1 MNTFLLLIMMM
12 TIGAVIGGV
21 TNSLAIKMLFRPYRP
36 IYIGRFRVP
45 FTPGLI
51 PKRRGELAEQLGKM
65 VVTHLL
71 TAEGI
76 QKKLTDSL
84 FRTEMTAWAEEE
96 IKRLLH
102 AEGTLEQFA
111 SDYLGVEE
119 LRNLAEAKTE
129 RMLTEKWT
137 NLKAQLADKELSEVL
152 PVRWQEKIEGKLPV
166 IADMITQK
174 GAEYFQSQEGK
185 ARLSIMI
192 DRFLVGKGTLGNMI
206 SMFLGQDRLVDKVQP
221 EIIKFLQD
229 KGARDLIVTLLEK
242 EWAKLKTKK
251 MNSFYE
257 FITDD
262 DVVPFVQNVVVA
274 NIPVYNWLNTPVKE
288 WAPVYEDTIVQMIP
302 KTVLVFSKLITDR
315 IEMLLKK
322 LHLEDVVKSQV
333 ETFAVARLE
342 ELVLSISRREFKMI
356 TYLGALLGGLIGIV
370 QGIIVLFL
378 S

>member
-1 MNTFLLLIMMM
+1 MM

-76 QKKLTDSL
+76 QKKLTDSM

-102 AEGTLEQFA
+102 ADGTLEQFA
-111 SDYLGVEE
+111 SDYLGVDE
-119 LRNLAEAKTE
+119 LRNLAESKTE

-137 NLKAQLADKELSEVL
+137 ELKEQLSDKELSEVL
-152 PVRWQEKIEGKLPV
+152 PVRWQEKIEEKLPV

-185 ARLSIMI
+185 ERLSIMI

-229 KGARDLIVTLLEK
+229 KGARDLIVTLLGR
-242 EWAKLKTKK
+242 EWSKLKAKK

-262 DVVPFVQNVVVA
+262 DIVPIVQNILVT
-274 NIPVYNWLNTPVKE
+274 NIPVYNWLNKPVKE
-288 WAPVYEDTIVQMIP
+288 WAPAYEDTIVQMIP
-302 KTVLVFSKLITDR
+302 KAVLVFAKLITDR

-322 LHLEDVVKSQV
+322 LHLEDVVKTQV

-342 ELVLSISRREFKMI
+342 ELVLSISKREFKMI